1 MRFTIGSKV
10 VGITVFLLVLMG
22 AVCGVSTWFIAKE
35 QDRLLLV
42 ADKFQPLI
50 DAVVDYRRA
59 ALRRQMRLAKLLRL
73 LDAANRD
80 AAAISEQRT
89 LFDAEA
95 KEAREHLD
103 DALVRVAEL
112 KTHTLQPRERN
123 VVRMRYG
130 LHRPDGQSMSL
141 HDISA
146 AYGLSKER
154 IRQIEEAALG
164 KLRLPWRRT
173 LLRAEALLDGL
184 PEPAGELELAEPV
197 GAAST

>member
-1 MRFTIGSKV
+1 
-10 VGITVFLLVLMG
+10 MG
-22 AVCGVSTWFIAKE
+22 A
-35 QDRLLLV
+35 LLGLPAERV
-42 ADKFQPLI
+42 ATC
-50 DAVVDYRRA
+50 
-59 ALRRQMRLAKLLRL
+59 RRQMMPSRSLEQPIYPAAERKNPLLWADRLAAD
-73 LDAANRD
+73 DADEGARD
-80 AAAISEQRT
+80 ALAGVRADINAA
-89 LFDAEA
+89 LG
-95 KEAREHLD
+95 
-103 DALVRVAEL
+103 
-112 KTHTLQPRERN
+112 TLQPRERN

-184 PEPAGELELAEPV
+184 PEPAGELELAGPA
-197 GAAST
+197 GAAAT